1 MKKNHTIYL
10 VAGLSVIAGGCLFFY
25 DNNEVVPDKAHLQ
38 TETSIISEETTQSR
52 LDQEV
57 VKVKLTEQE
66 KLQAKYADYSTLKIT
81 TDGRERLEE
90 TKIEEGL
97 YRVVTR
103 EPDGTITV
111 GHRGAIDGQ
120 KGGYNRNMAEH
131 PYSSYDI
138 PTLLSL
144 AEGGDEN
151 SYRLLAKKYQSE
163 RNYEAAEKWFLK
175 AAKSGETVGYFDLF
189 HQQDLINGDK
199 DKRLA
204 YLILA
209 GRADNAP
216 SFVQRVMDGE
226 LSNIS
231 EEKLKSIE
239 ELIQSLT
246 SG

>member
-1 MKKNHTIYL
+1 MKKNHTIYF
-10 VAGLSVIAGGCLFFY
+10 VAGLSVIAGGGLFFY

-38 TETSIISEETTQSR
+38 TETSITSEETTQSR
-52 LDQEV
+52 LDEEV

-66 KLQAKYADYSTLKIT
+66 KLQAKYANYSTLKIT
-81 TDGRERLEE
+81 PDGREQLEE
-90 TKIEEGL
+90 IKIEEGL

-111 GHRGAIDGQ
+111 GHRGAIDGR

-163 RNYEAAEKWFLK
+163 RNYEAAEKWFIK
-175 AAKSGETVGYFDLF
+175 AAESGETVGYFDLF

-231 EEKLKSIE
+231 EEKLKSIK
-239 ELIQSLT
+239 ELIQLLT

>member
-1 MKKNHTIYL
+1 MKKSHTIYL
-10 VAGLSVIAGGCLFFY
+10 ITGLSILAGSVLFFSGT
-25 DNNEVVPDKAHLQ
+25 NEVTPDKTLLQ
-38 TETSIISEETTQSR
+38 TETPIIIEEATQSR
-52 LDQEV
+52 HEEADKAE
-57 VKVKLTEQE
+57 LTEQE
-66 KLQAKYADYSTLKIT
+66 KLQAKYANYSTLKIIRG
-81 TDGRERLEE
+81 GRERLEE

-111 GHRGAIDGQ
+111 GHRGAIDGR

-163 RNYEAAEKWFLK
+163 RNYEAAEKWFIK
-175 AAKSGETVGYFDLF
+175 AAESGETVGYFDLF
-189 HQQDLINGDK
+189 HQQDIINGDK

-204 YLILA
+204 FLILA
-209 GRADNAP
+209 GRADDAP
-216 SFVQRVMDGE
+216 SFVQRVMEGE

-231 EEKLKSIE
+231 EEELKSIE
-239 ELIQSLT
+239 ELILSLT
-246 SG
+246 NG